1 VVGAGAWVQLDASG
15 QKIVAARIALGAV
28 APTPVMA
35 DEAGRSLAGKDVS
48 DAVLE
53 QAGEL
58 ARKVASPIDD
68 MRGTVEFRRH
78 VAGVLTKRALAMAID
93 RARKTK

>member
-1 VVGAGAWVQLDASG
+1 
-15 QKIVAARIALGAV
+15 
-28 APTPVMA
+28 
-35 DEAGRSLAGKDVS
+35 
-48 DAVLE
+48 
-53 QAGEL
+53 L